1 MYLNTI
7 FYWKTKSI
15 FDLFSQ
21 EIAVTS
27 EAIKKLLTSS
37 FAGPLWSSPYNLLSA
52 CRSDDSCSNSVS
64 SGIPFQ
70 NYSKK
75 RKERPINTR
84 TCISFRKKRSVGMS
98 KLKGR
103 QRTKIRSQTNRHW
116 EVRKPLSLLD
126 PSSWGS
132 TKSRSRNRNRKRLGL
147 CPRVLKNFQHN
158 KRVKNFQHNKGKWRW
173 RIPTNCKQLN
183 INMQA
188 IDALPKIKHDKCRE
202 RKTKHSFTERQS
214 QSTKIW
220 FFGKKIWF

>member
-37 FAGPLWSSPYNLLSA
+37 FAGPLRSSPYSLLSA

-64 SGIPFQ
+64 SGIPFE
-70 NYSKK
+70 NYNKK

-103 QRTKIRSQTNRHW
+103 QRTKIRSQTNRHC

-132 TKSRSRNRNRKRLGL
+132 TKPRSRNRNRKRLGL
-147 CPRVLKNFQHN
+147 CPRVLKNFQRN
-158 KRVKNFQHNKGKWRW
+158 KR
-173 RIPTNCKQLN
+173 
-183 INMQA
+183 M
-188 IDALPKIKHDKCRE
+188 KIFSTIRE
-202 RKTKHSFTERQS
+202 SDPYQQIAS
-214 QSTKIW
+214 S
-220 FFGKKIWF
+220 